1 MEIGEVQERGKR
13 KKVREKEGCEN
24 SRIVFEQVK
33 FDNMDK
39 TKFQINI
46 NNEYWINEN
55 SICGW

>member
-46 NNEYWINEN
+46 NNEY
-55 SICGW
+55 